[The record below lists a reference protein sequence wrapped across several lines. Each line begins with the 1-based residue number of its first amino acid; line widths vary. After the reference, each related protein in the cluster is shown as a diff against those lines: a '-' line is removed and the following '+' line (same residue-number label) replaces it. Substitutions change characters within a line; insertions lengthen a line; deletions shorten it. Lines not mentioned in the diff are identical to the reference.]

1 MQSAFQFANN
11 RRIII
16 YTGRDSSGEVIIRS
30 FNCDEN
36 WKPYGDPFGEC
47 PLSWSTIPS
56 QALYHR
62 YLRTELHRS
71 ENFVPEHST
80 IYHQEPA
87 FDMDPMGRFSGFV
100 VDMSEAR
107 IADSR
112 YPNFASLYAA
122 TPEWKC
128 KDHDQKEWHCEMG
141 KDGYEYHMKRV
152 AELESTPADQDA
164 PLNKPTIVE
173 RFADNGAHSH
183 WELVNTDTGEMLWS
197 EWPDDTICKMRFD
210 FENEKEV
217 IIRNPKYKK

>member
-62 YLRTELHRS
+62 YLRTELHRP

-87 FDMDPMGRFSGFV
+87 FDMDPMGRFSGFIL
-100 VDMSEAR
+100 DMSETLKTE
-107 IADSR
+107 
-112 YPNFASLYAA
+112 N
-122 TPEWKC
+122 
-128 KDHDQKEWHCEMG
+128 
-141 KDGYEYHMKRV
+141 
-152 AELESTPADQDA
+152 TPADQDA

-173 RFADNGAHSH
+173 QFADNGAHSH
-183 WELVNTDTGEMLWS
+183 WELINTNTGEILWS
-197 EWPDDTICKMRFD
+197 EWPDDVICKMRFD

-217 IIRNPKYKK
+217 IIKNPKYKK